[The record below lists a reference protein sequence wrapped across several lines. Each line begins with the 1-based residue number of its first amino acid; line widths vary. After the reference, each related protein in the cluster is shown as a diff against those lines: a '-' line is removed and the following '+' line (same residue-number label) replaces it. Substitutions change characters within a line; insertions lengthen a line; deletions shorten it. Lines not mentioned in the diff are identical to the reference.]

1 MPLSSIDKDQNGEID
16 LVELCEVLEELETSN
31 RSRRLLKW
39 VAIVTALFSLL
50 TIAAIVGLTYAV
62 VDLSKETTVSN
73 QSLVSKDTGDTLAT
87 AKAKQSVGLGSL
99 VSATPQELVDLE
111 SVILPMNNNRT
122 QIMHVSDLELDPG
135 VSLTLTSVSGKSIII
150 AADGSVSDMNF
161 NATFPG
167 GGSRRRLLDDGT
179 PPGGGG
185 GQGIMAE
192 SNGIRQHSTCYW
204 DNFIVA
210 NTGGLKRFNSDR
222 KSIRNEFLRDP
233 KVRQFTDVPLF
244 QYTMNA
250 DWTDSSCQDRPP
262 LKRKASMKWAT
273 VKGKKS
279 SWQPDYFARNPVLLG
294 INPIATN
301 PGPNNDRISHYG
313 FYVKT
318 SAGVT
323 VMDDRMETNASKP
336 NLGFYSP
343 VCLFNRYEREGL
355 CTTPLSSR
363 TNYKVHVSPGPGSE
377 QDVTVGET
385 YEFGM
390 RMTIWTDNEIV
401 VSWPEVQL
409 IKCCS
414 YY

>member
-1 MPLSSIDKDQNGEID
+1 MLQNKPARQHFTLGVSFVKQINYLLLEFNCELLPMVEPKLKISPSHIEANFQGKPYLKRYASQLRAIDKDQNGEID

-204 DNFIVA
+204 CMMF
-210 NTGGLKRFNSDR
+210 
-222 KSIRNEFLRDP
+222 
-233 KVRQFTDVPLF
+233 
-244 QYTMNA
+244 
-250 DWTDSSCQDRPP
+250 C
-262 LKRKASMKWAT
+262 
-273 VKGKKS
+273 
-279 SWQPDYFARNPVLLG
+279 
-294 INPIATN
+294 
-301 PGPNNDRISHYG
+301 
-313 FYVKT
+313 
-318 SAGVT
+318 
-323 VMDDRMETNASKP
+323 
-336 NLGFYSP
+336 
-343 VCLFNRYEREGL
+343 ERG
-355 CTTPLSSR
+355 R
-363 TNYKVHVSPGPGSE
+363 
-377 QDVTVGET
+377 
-385 YEFGM
+385 
-390 RMTIWTDNEIV
+390 
-401 VSWPEVQL
+401 
-409 IKCCS
+409 
-414 YY
+414 